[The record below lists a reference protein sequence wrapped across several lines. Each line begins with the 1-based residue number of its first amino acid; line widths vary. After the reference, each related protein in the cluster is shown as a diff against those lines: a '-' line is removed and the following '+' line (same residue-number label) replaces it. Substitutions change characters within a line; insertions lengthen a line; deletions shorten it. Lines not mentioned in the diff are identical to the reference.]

1 MAAMGRVI
9 SFEERAV
16 ATLRDRLGA
25 AESANEDLIAFA
37 RGHSG
42 ATASIHAA
50 VVSLMDADS
59 IDELFETVTRQW
71 PRLLGLDH
79 VALALVA
86 DGKGFRVLRDGVEPV
101 EPRLIDRA
109 IDQLDAVTM
118 RTVKRGHSLFGKAA
132 GEIRSEALVM
142 LQAEAPLPYGMLLL
156 GQKEAASLDARHG
169 MQLLGFLGTSIGA
182 MLRRWLIDRQT

>member
-1 MAAMGRVI
+1 M
-9 SFEERAV
+9 

-50 VVSLMDADS
+50 VVALMDADS
-59 IDELFETVTRQW
+59 IDELFETVTRTW

-79 VALALVA
+79 VGLALVA
-86 DGKGFRVLRDGVEPV
+86 DGEGFRVLHGGVEPI
-101 EPRLIDRA
+101 EARLIDRA
-109 IDQLDAVTM
+109 IAALDPVTM
-118 RTVKRGHSLFGKAA
+118 RTVARGHALFGDHA
-132 GEIRSEALVM
+132 GAIRSEALVM
-142 LQAEAPLPYGMLLL
+142 LRAETPLPYGLLLL

-169 MQLLGFLGTSIGA
+169 MQLLGFLGNSVGA
-182 MLRRWLIDRQT
+182 MLRRWLITQPS

>member
-1 MAAMGRVI
+1 MRAMGRVI

-86 DGKGFRVLRDGVEPV
+86 DGKGFRVLRGGVEPV
-101 EPRLIDRA
+101 EARLIDRA
-109 IDQLDAVTM
+109 IGQLDPVTM
-118 RTVKRGHSLFGKAA
+118 RTVARGHSLFGEAA
-132 GEIRSEALVM
+132 SDISSEALVL
-142 LQAEAPLPYGMLLL
+142 LQADAPLPYGLLML

-169 MQLLGFLGTSIGA
+169 KQLLGFLGSSVGA
-182 MLRRWLIDRQT
+182 MLRRWLIAK

>member
-1 MAAMGRVI
+1 MGRVI

-50 VVSLMDADS
+50 VVALMDADS
-59 IDELFETVTRQW
+59 IDELFETVTRTW

-86 DGKGFRVLRDGVEPV
+86 DGQGFRVLRDGVEPV
-101 EPRLIDRA
+101 EARLIDRA
-109 IDQLDAVTM
+109 IGQLDPVTM
-118 RTVKRGHSLFGKAA
+118 RTVERGHALFGSAA
-132 GEIRSEALVM
+132 GDVRSEALV
-142 LQAEAPLPYGMLLL
+142 LLHAEAPLPYGLLML
-156 GQKEAASLDARHG
+156 GQHEATSLDARHG
-169 MQLLGFLGTSIGA
+169 TQLLGFLGSSLGA
-182 MLRRWLIDRQT
+182 MLRRWLIERQS

>member
-1 MAAMGRVI
+1 MGRVI

-25 AESANEDLIAFA
+25 AESANEDLVAFA

-50 VVSLMDADS
+50 VMSLMDADS
-59 IDELFETVTRQW
+59 IDELFETVTRAW

-86 DGKGFRVLRDGVEPV
+86 DGHGFRVLRDGVETI

-109 IDQLDAVTM
+109 IGQLDPVTM
-118 RTVKRGHSLFGKAA
+118 RTVARGHSLFGANA
-132 GEIRSEALVM
+132 DSIRSEALVL
-142 LQAEAPLPYGMLLL
+142 LQAEAPLPYGLLLL
-156 GQKEAASLDARHG
+156 GQKEVASLDARHG
-169 MQLLGFLGTSIGA
+169 RQLLGFLGDIIGA
-182 MLRRWLIDRQT
+182 MLRRWLIDR